1 MEIIKNCHL
10 IIFSALSSIL
20 IWMSMSQIARSQ
32 SLSIAGLTLTDVQ
45 TGNSFL
51 LSSGTDSATVFVFL
65 SPECP
70 LCQSYTKTIR
80 ELSTK
85 YRNRVRFI
93 GVFPGNSYSRE
104 KITSFVSRYQL
115 QIPAFLDADF
125 STANAMNVSVTP
137 TVVFVKQS
145 KLVYFGA
152 IDNWASGL
160 GKKRNLI
167 TEHYLADAIAQSL
180 SHQIVTVVRTEPIG
194 CGLNMY

>member
-1 MEIIKNCHL
+1 M
-10 IIFSALSSIL
+10 IFSALSGIL
-20 IWMSMSQIARSQ
+20 IWMAMSQVARSQ
-32 SLSIAGLTLTDVQ
+32 PLSIAGLALIDIK

-51 LSSGTDSATVFVFL
+51 LSSDADSATVFVFL

-85 YRNRVRFI
+85 YRGQVRFI
-93 GVFPGNSYSRE
+93 GVFPGNSYTRE
-104 KITSFVSRYQL
+104 EISSFISTYQL
-115 QIPAFLDADF
+115 QIPAFLDDDF
-125 STANAMNVSVTP
+125 STTNAMSVSVTP
-137 TVVFVKQS
+137 TAVFVKQS

-180 SHQIVTVVRTEPIG
+180 SHQIVTIAHTEPIG
-194 CGLNMY
+194 CALNMY